1 MAYGSTPPMKKAPM
15 KKAPMKKAPMKK
27 AKMPLRDL
35 TPAQEKQLQMHK
47 VHHTLKHMNKMKL
60 LMREGKSFKQAHMIA
75 QKMVGK

>member
-1 MAYGSTPPMKKAPM
+1 MAYGSTPPMTTTPPMKKAPM
-15 KKAPMKKAPMKK
+15 KKP
-27 AKMPLRDL
+27 KMPLRDL